1 MWNATAY
8 DCECNKAS
16 KINEYLDIKNC
27 SCKKLLVGKLVLACG
42 IKYNRS
48 LLVGK
53 KVTPKKSG
61 CLVYTFSWVIICLL
75 LIAVISGSCYYYHTK
90 YWIKKEY

>member
-27 SCKKLLVGKLVLACG
+27 SCKKLLFGKLVLACG

-48 LLVGK
+48 L
-53 KVTPKKSG
+53 T
-61 CLVYTFSWVIICLL
+61 CW
-75 LIAVISGSCYYYHTK
+75 
-90 YWIKKEY
+90 